1 MLRFSRKCKLIL
13 CAICVAAFLV
23 TYLLIN
29 FSVPAD
35 KQIYVSKLEN
45 KLKQL
50 ENGLQMHQQEM
61 GHLKKKLEIFQS
73 NQNKLD
79 PNDEDS
85 KEKRFQKHPKFG
97 PQQKFNKKE
106 MFKEIVVSAEEN
118 NQQCAINDDSESRV
132 NIQMLEIYKNIT
144 FDNIDGGVWKQGW
157 NIKYDPLQFNEH
169 HKLKVFVVP
178 HSHNDPGWIKTFDA
192 YYEHDTKHILSNM
205 LRHLKENPDMRF
217 IWAEISF
224 FAKFFDGLGQNS
236 KMEMKK
242 LVQNHQLDFV
252 TGGWVMTDEANS
264 HWLSMLMQ
272 LTEGHSWLQKN
283 FNVTPT
289 SSWSIDPFGYSPV
302 MPYILKHSGF
312 DNLLIQRTHYSVK
325 KRLARTKE
333 LEFRWRQTWD
343 KSGKTELFT
352 HMMPFYSYDIPHT
365 CGPDPKICCQ
375 FDFKRIPGFGITCP
389 WHVQPQSIDDSNVAR
404 KAEMLVDQWR
414 KKAELYKTNSV
425 LIPLGDDFR
434 YSQSTEWEAQ
444 MRNFEMLFDYINND
458 RKMYTEAKFATLQ
471 EYFDSVRK
479 EHDLD
484 SFPSLSGDFFTY
496 ADRDD
501 HYWSGYFTSRPYH
514 KRMDRVLLHHI
525 RSAEMLHAWSA
536 WDPSTNFDDM
546 LQNARR
552 ELSLFQ
558 HHDGITGTAKTHVV
572 FDYANRTLNAIK
584 NCRFVMQ
591 QAVYRLLTKE
601 SIYSP
606 DYKFTYF
613 FFDESHWPGLDDGR
627 TTIILGDELP
637 TKYVVFH
644 NSLPKW
650 REELVELY
658 VSKPYISVRD
668 LDNKAITA
676 QISPVW
682 SWHSQ
687 HDGNTNG
694 VFPQASTTKYRL
706 LFKVNV
712 PPLGL
717 RTYVIQSEPGEIM
730 PTSTTLGKN
739 RILTVS
745 PYTVNL
751 GDYPEQV
758 KFAEPRDISLKVGD
772 GPTVAFHGNGLLK
785 SIQIDDLS
793 PHIPTNLNFLR
804 YGTRMNG
811 PMSGA
816 YLFLPFGEA
825 SPLPIVNPVVLVQE
839 GPLESSVTTGLP
851 FAVHKTILRG
861 GHPEIRNMIDIGVMD
876 NTEIVMRIA
885 TRIQSGDTF
894 YTDLNGFQMI
904 KRKRF
909 QKIPLQANYYPIPSS
924 IFIEDD
930 KLRLTIVSAQ
940 PLGGSSLRGGEI
952 EIMQDRRLAQDDER
966 GLGQGVLDNKP
977 VQHIFRLIVEKIESC
992 SKLTEENP
1000 GGFLTKNAFYE
1011 YETVL
1016 HPIDKFIWVEND
1028 WVGVQRSFGGNHEQ
1042 LEEGIQLSVMRNI
1055 PSTASNGAAS
1065 KKKNKSAQETGL
1077 IIHRT
1082 NLMACNADNHRSG
1095 IVNFKR
1101 LLSLPEEENVN
1112 IYKTLLTFVGKKNL
1126 ITTEEV
1132 NFCPMDTKAFIMQR

>member
-35 KQIYVSKLEN
+35 KQ
-45 KLKQL
+45 
-50 ENGLQMHQQEM
+50 EM
-61 GHLKKKLEIFQS
+61 GHLKKKLENFQS
-73 NQNKLD
+73 NQNKID
-79 PNDEDS
+79 TDDMDS
-85 KEKRFQKHPKFG
+85 KEKRLLKHPKFG
-97 PQQKFNKKE
+97 PQQQQLNKKE
-106 MFKEIVVSAEEN
+106 MFKEMIISAED
-118 NQQCAINDDSESRV
+118 NQQCDINGNPENHV
-132 NIQMLEIYKNIT
+132 NIQMLDVYKNIS

-217 IWAEISF
+217 IWAEMSF
-224 FAKFFDGLGQNS
+224 FSRFYEGLGQNS
-236 KMEMKK
+236 KMETKK

-252 TGGWVMTDEANS
+252 TGGWVMSDEANS
-264 HWLSMLMQ
+264 HWLSILMQ
-272 LTEGHSWLQKN
+272 LTEGHTWLKKN
-283 FNVTPT
+283 LNVTPT
-289 SSWSIDPFGYSPV
+289 SSWAIDPFGHSPTL
-302 MPYILKHSGF
+302 PYILKHSGF
-312 DNLLIQRTHYSVK
+312 ENLLIQRTHYSVK

-333 LEFRWRQTWD
+333 LEFRWRQIWD
-343 KSGKTELFT
+343 ESGRTELFT

-375 FDFKRIPGFGITCP
+375 FDFKRIPGFGIACP
-389 WHVQPQSIDDSNVAR
+389 WHVQPQAIDDQNVAR
-404 KAEMLVDQWR
+404 RAEMLVDQWR

-444 MRNFEMLFDYINND
+444 MRNYEMLFDYINNE
-458 RKMYTEAKFATLQ
+458 RKMFTEAKFATLQ

-479 EHDLD
+479 EHDLA
-484 SFPSLSGDFFTY
+484 SFPTLSGDFFTY

-501 HYWSGYFTSRPYH
+501 HYWSGYYTSRPFH

-525 RSAEMLHAWSA
+525 RSAEMLHAWSS
-536 WDPSTNFDDM
+536 WDPSARFDKM

-572 FDYANRTLNAIK
+572 FDYANRTLNSIK
-584 NCRFVMQ
+584 DCRFVMQ

-613 FFDESHWPGLDDGR
+613 FFDESHWPGPDDGR

-644 NSLPKW
+644 NSLSKW

-668 LDNKAITA
+668 LDDKAIPA

-682 SWHSQ
+682 SWHGH
-687 HDGNTNG
+687 HDGNAA
-694 VFPQASTTKYRL
+694 FPQASTTKYRL

-717 RTYVIQSEPGEIM
+717 VTYVIQSEPGETM
-730 PTSTTLGKN
+730 PKSTTLGKN
-739 RILTVS
+739 RILTIS

-751 GDYPEQV
+751 GDYPDQV
-758 KFAEPRDISLKVGD
+758 KFAEPRDISLRVGD

-785 SIQIDDLS
+785 SIQIDDS
-793 PHIPTNLNFLR
+793 SSHIPTNLNFLR

-816 YLFLPFGEA
+816 YLFLPYGEA

-851 FAVHKTILRG
+851 FAVHQTILRG

-885 TRIQSGDTF
+885 TRIQSGETF
-894 YTDLNGFQMI
+894 FTDLNGLQMI
-904 KRKRF
+904 KRKRL

-930 KLRLTIVSAQ
+930 NLRLTIVSAQ
-940 PLGGSSLRGGEI
+940 PLGGSSLRGGEL

-966 GLGQGVLDNKP
+966 GLGQGVLDNRP
-977 VQHIFRLIVEKIESC
+977 VLHIFRLIVEKIESC
-992 SKLTEENP
+992 SKLAEEYP
-1000 GGFLTKNAFYE
+1000 GGFLTKNAYNE
-1011 YETVL
+1011 YQTVL

-1028 WVGVQRSFGGNHEQ
+1028 WVGVQRSFGENHEQ
-1042 LEEGIQLSVMRNI
+1042 LEEGIQLAVMRNI
-1055 PSTASNGAAS
+1055 PNSSNGAS
-1065 KKKNKSAQETGL
+1065 KKNNKSSHETGL
-1077 IIHRT
+1077 VVHRT
-1082 NLMACNADNHRSG
+1082 NLMECNADSHRSG
-1095 IVNFKR
+1095 VANIKR
-1101 LLSLPEEENVN
+1101 LMSIAEEENIN
-1112 IYKTLLTFVGKKNL
+1112 IYKTPLTFIGKKQQ
-1126 ITTEEV
+1126 IASDEI
-1132 NFCPMDTKAFIMQR
+1132 NFCPMDTKAFIIQR